1 MRKYFKRI
9 KDILTYYDYQ
19 PMLFFLAVY
28 DILSQLNVWM
38 HNPGMGDEESNY
50 TKYFDLFY
58 FGGGI
63 LTEWIYLVYTLLSV
77 FIILFLH
84 KENVL
89 VKLLIPKVI
98 IGLLFIIDDFIYFGK
113 TIFGLVELSFT
124 EYYSLV
130 MIGEL
135 WWPIV
140 WGWVLFQ
147 MMKKRLYLNANK

>member
-1 MRKYFKRI
+1 
-9 KDILTYYDYQ
+9 
-19 PMLFFLAVY
+19 ML
-28 DILSQLNVWM
+28 
-38 HNPGMGDEESNY
+38 DEESNY

-147 MMKKRLYLNANK
+147 MMKKRLPNLFKQY